1 MKNKTQV
8 MLNTLLAILSI
19 VLLIIG
25 VSEGVWL
32 LIILGVVCFLAI
44 LIIRARQ
51 IRKMNKEL
59 NNMQENI
66 PDEIDDPENK

>member
-1 MKNKTQV
+1 

-25 VSEGVWL
+25 VSEGLWL
-32 LIILGVVCFLAI
+32 LIILGVVCFLVI

-51 IRKMNKEL
+51 IKKMNKEL
-59 NNMQENI
+59 KNIQDNI